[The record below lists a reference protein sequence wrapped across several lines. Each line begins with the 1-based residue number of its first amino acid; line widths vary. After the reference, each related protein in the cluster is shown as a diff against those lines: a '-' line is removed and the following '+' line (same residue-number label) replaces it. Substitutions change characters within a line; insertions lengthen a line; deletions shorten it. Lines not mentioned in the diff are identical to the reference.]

1 MQAPTRFVTKHYSDA
16 GGLLFVRLCV
26 ASAHM
31 LVCLVTLLLSEEGG
45 NALWN
50 TWVVEDAMVSLSYAQ
65 FKSYHDVMF
74 GSGPAGAGD
83 HFTCGCTHLRL
94 AES

>member
-1 MQAPTRFVTKHYSDA
+1 VKTKRKRKSVYLYATLLMQAPTRFVTKHYSDA

-31 LVCLVTLLLSEEGG
+31 LVCL
-45 NALWN
+45 
-50 TWVVEDAMVSLSYAQ
+50 SYAQ
-65 FKSYHDVMF
+65 FQSYHDVMF